1 MLSPSS
7 PSDRPHFIEGRRYVR
22 RIGLHHFAYLRSV
35 AEGLDIADCAARYLG
50 TEYGHEART
59 AHQQTVDAVRAVA
72 RRRGEPW
79 RLVGLSIKTTGTDR
93 PSLEELADGRFDGF
107 SEAEVLEIYEETFPP
122 DRKAVRSQRLRTRQL
137 ALLHRLEAM
146 AAEQPQDSD
155 LVMGWFD
162 DRTADKLTA
171 AGIISLGEL
180 NARIATGGRWYR
192 TLPAVGEAK
201 ARRIAQHLATL
212 LPAAPRPVRP
222 VFTLVASPSPALA
235 ARPGLPTLLPDFATS
250 DQGGKP
256 RLLDVASDVEAVQ
269 AWIDA
274 RAGSTA
280 TVKAYRREATRL
292 LLWLQHERQ
301 RTLIQ
306 MDVADCT
313 AFMAFLQHV
322 PARWISRDRAKP
334 GQLGW
339 APFRGPL
346 SQTSHRQAVVIVNA
360 LFTWLQ
366 AAQYIPSNPWQL
378 VNKKTGDDRD
388 QQMLD
393 TKALSESAMAEV
405 LRFVD
410 AQPVTASSARIRFIL
425 RFVES
430 VGLRSAEL
438 LGATLKD
445 IRLEPEGW
453 VIQVHGKGAKN
464 RVAALPGQALDALQ
478 AYLRQRGLGSVQD
491 APPGAPLLAST
502 TDTMT
507 PVGYQAL
514 YEHVRGWIRK
524 AVAASELPMHERAKL
539 AGATTHWLR
548 HTFGTRAI
556 AREVPLDVIQAQMGH
571 ASIQTTTAIYGRAP
585 MRRRADELA
594 KAFS

>member
-1 MLSPSS
+1 MPSPSFLS
-7 PSDRPHFIEGRRYVR
+7 SENRSAEGRQFVR
-22 RIGLHHFAYLRSV
+22 RIGLHHFSHLRAV
-35 AEGLDIADCAARYLG
+35 AEGLDVTLCAARYLD
-50 TEYGHEART
+50 TEHGHEART
-59 AHQQTVDAVRAVA
+59 AHQQTVDAVHAVA

-79 RLVGLSIKTTGTDR
+79 RLVGLSIKTTGAER
-93 PSLEELADGRFDGF
+93 PTLDAFADDRFDGV
-107 SEAEVLEIYEETFPP
+107 SEAEVLEIYQETFPA
-122 DRKAVRSQRLRTRQL
+122 DRKAARSQRLRVRQL

-146 AAEQPQDSD
+146 AAEQPQFGD
-155 LVMGWFD
+155 LVAGWFD

-180 NARIATGGRWYR
+180 NARIVTGGRWYR

-201 ARRIAQHLATL
+201 AGRIAQHLATL

-222 VFTLVASPSPALA
+222 VFTLVAAPSPALA
-235 ARPGLPTLLPDFATS
+235 VLPALLPDFSPSAQ
-250 DQGGKP
+250 DGKP
-256 RLLDVASDVEAVQ
+256 RLLDVSNDVDAVQ
-269 AWIDA
+269 AWISA

-280 TVKAYRREATRL
+280 TAKAYRREATRL

-301 RTLIQ
+301 RTMTQ

-313 AFMAFLQHV
+313 AYMAFLQHI
-322 PARWISRDRAKP
+322 PARWISRDRATP
-334 GQLGW
+334 GKLGW

-346 SQTSHRQAVVIVNA
+346 SHASHRQAVVIVNA

-388 QQMLD
+388 MKMLD
-393 TKALSESAMAEV
+393 SKALSETAMAEV

-410 AQPVTASSARIRFIL
+410 AQPVTASSTRIRFIL

-453 VIQVHGKGAKN
+453 VIQIHGKGAKN
-464 RVAALPGQALDALQ
+464 RIAAMPGQALNALQ
-478 AYLRQRGLGSVQD
+478 VYLHHRDLGRLQD
-491 APPGAPLLAST
+491 APPEAPLLAST

-507 PVGYQAL
+507 PVGYQAR

-524 AVAASELPMHERAKL
+524 AVTASELPMHERAKL

-585 MRRRADELA
+585 MRRRADELG

>member
-1 MLSPSS
+1 MPLPPSPSPPAPS
-7 PSDRPHFIEGRRYVR
+7 PEGKRFIRRLGR
-22 RIGLHHFAYLRSV
+22 HHFAHLRAV
-35 AEGLDIADCAARYLG
+35 AEGLDVTQCAARYLG
-50 TEYGHEART
+50 TEHGYEART

-79 RLVGLSIKTTGTDR
+79 RLVGLSIKTTGAGR
-93 PSLEELADGRFDGF
+93 PTLDTFADGRFEGF
-107 SEAEVLEIYEETFPP
+107 SEAEVLEIYQETFPA
-122 DRKAVRSQRLRTRQL
+122 DRKAARSQRLRKRQL

-146 AAEQPQDSD
+146 AAEQPQDGD
-155 LVMGWFD
+155 LVAGWFD

-180 NARIATGGRWYR
+180 NARIAAGGRWFR

-222 VFTLVASPSPALA
+222 VFTLVAAPSPALA
-235 ARPGLPTLLPDFATS
+235 VLPALLPDFSPAAQ
-250 DQGGKP
+250 DGKP
-256 RLLDVASDVEAVQ
+256 RLLDVSNDVDAVQ
-269 AWIDA
+269 AWISA

-280 TVKAYRREATRL
+280 TAKAYRREATRL

-301 RTLIQ
+301 RTLTQ

-313 AFMAFLQHV
+313 AYMAFLQHI
-322 PARWISRDRAKP
+322 PARWISRDRATP
-334 GQLGW
+334 GQPGW

-346 SQTSHRQAVVIVNA
+346 SHASHRQAVVIVNA

-388 QQMLD
+388 MKMLD
-393 TKALSESAMAEV
+393 SKALSETAMAEV

-410 AQPVTASSARIRFIL
+410 AQPVTASSTRIRFIL

-438 LGATLKD
+438 LGASLKD

-453 VIQVHGKGAKN
+453 VIQIHGKGAKN
-464 RVAALPGQALDALQ
+464 RIAAMPGQALNALQ
-478 AYLRQRGLGSVQD
+478 VYLHHRDLGRLQD
-491 APPGAPLLAST
+491 APPEAPLLAST

-507 PVGYQAL
+507 PIGYQAL

-585 MRRRADELA
+585 MRRRADELG

>member
-1 MLSPSS
+1 MYSS
-7 PSDRPHFIEGRRYVR
+7 TFSSSENRSAESRQFVR
-22 RIGLHHFAYLRSV
+22 RIGLHHFAHLRAV
-35 AEGLDIADCAARYLG
+35 AEGLDVMQCATRYLG
-50 TEYGHEART
+50 TEHGHEART

-79 RLVGLSIKTTGTDR
+79 RLVGLSIKTTGAGR
-93 PSLEELADGRFDGF
+93 PTLDTFADGRFEGF
-107 SEAEVLEIYEETFPP
+107 SEAEVLEIYQETFPA
-122 DRKAVRSQRLRTRQL
+122 DRKAARSQRLRKRQL

-146 AAEQPQDSD
+146 AAEQPQDGD
-155 LVMGWFD
+155 LVAGWFD

-180 NARIATGGRWYR
+180 NARIAAGGRWFR

-222 VFTLVASPSPALA
+222 VFTLVAAPSPALA
-235 ARPGLPTLLPDFATS
+235 VLPALLPDFSPAAQ
-250 DQGGKP
+250 DGKP
-256 RLLDVASDVEAVQ
+256 RLLDVSNDVDAVQ
-269 AWIDA
+269 AWISA

-280 TVKAYRREATRL
+280 TAKAYRREATRL

-301 RTLIQ
+301 RTLTQ

-313 AFMAFLQHV
+313 AYMAFLQHI
-322 PARWISRDRAKP
+322 PARWISRDRATP
-334 GQLGW
+334 GQPGW

-346 SQTSHRQAVVIVNA
+346 SHASHRQAVVIVNA

-388 QQMLD
+388 MKMLD
-393 TKALSESAMAEV
+393 SKALSETAMAEV

-410 AQPVTASSARIRFIL
+410 AQPVTASSTRIRFIL

-438 LGATLKD
+438 LGASLKD

-453 VIQVHGKGAKN
+453 VIQIHGKGAKN
-464 RVAALPGQALDALQ
+464 RIAAMPGQALNALQ
-478 AYLRQRGLGSVQD
+478 VYLHHRDLGRLQD
-491 APPGAPLLAST
+491 APPEAPLLAST

-507 PVGYQAL
+507 PIGYQAL

-585 MRRRADELA
+585 MRRRADELG

>member
-1 MLSPSS
+1 MPSPSFLS
-7 PSDRPHFIEGRRYVR
+7 SGNRSLEGRQFVR
-22 RIGLHHFAYLRSV
+22 RIGMHHFAHLRAV
-35 AEGLDIADCAARYLG
+35 AEGLDITQCAARYLG
-50 TEYGHEART
+50 TEHGHEART

-72 RRRGEPW
+72 RRRGEQW
-79 RLVGLSIKTTGTDR
+79 RLVGLSIKTTGAER
-93 PSLEELADGRFDGF
+93 PTLDAFADGRFDGF
-107 SEAEVLEIYEETFPP
+107 SEAEVLEIYQETFPS
-122 DRKAVRSQRLRTRQL
+122 DRKAARSQRLRARQL
-137 ALLHRLEAM
+137 ALLHRLETM
-146 AAEQPQDSD
+146 AAEQPQDGD
-155 LVMGWFD
+155 LVTGWFD

-180 NARIATGGRWYR
+180 NARIAIGGRWYR

-201 ARRIAQHLATL
+201 AQRIAQHLATL

-222 VFTLVASPSPALA
+222 VFTLVAAPSPALA
-235 ARPGLPTLLPDFATS
+235 GLPALLPDFSPSAQ
-250 DQGGKP
+250 DGKP
-256 RLLDVASDVEAVQ
+256 RLLDVSNDVDAVQ
-269 AWIDA
+269 AWISA

-280 TVKAYRREATRL
+280 TAKAYRREATRL

-301 RTLIQ
+301 RTLTQ

-313 AFMAFLQHV
+313 AYMAFLQHI
-322 PARWISRDRAKP
+322 PARWISRDRATP
-334 GQLGW
+334 GQPGW

-346 SQTSHRQAVVIVNA
+346 SHASHRQAVVIVNA

-388 QQMLD
+388 MKMLD
-393 TKALSESAMAEV
+393 SKALSEAAMAEV

-410 AQPVTASSARIRFIL
+410 AQPVTASSTRIRFIL

-453 VIQVHGKGAKN
+453 VIQIHGKGAKN
-464 RVAALPGQALDALQ
+464 RIAAMPGQALNALQ
-478 AYLRQRGLGSVQD
+478 VYLHHRDLGRLQD
-491 APPGAPLLAST
+491 APPEAPLLAST

-571 ASIQTTTAIYGRAP
+571 SSIQTTTAIYGRAP
-585 MRRRADELA
+585 MRRRADELG

>member
-1 MLSPSS
+1 MPSPSFLS
-7 PSDRPHFIEGRRYVR
+7 SGNRSLEGRQFVR
-22 RIGLHHFAYLRSV
+22 RIGMHHFAHLRAV
-35 AEGLDIADCAARYLG
+35 AEGLDITQCAARYLG
-50 TEYGHEART
+50 TEHGHEART

-72 RRRGEPW
+72 RRRGEQW
-79 RLVGLSIKTTGTDR
+79 RLVGLSIKTTGAER
-93 PSLEELADGRFDGF
+93 PTLDAFADGRFDGF
-107 SEAEVLEIYEETFPP
+107 SEAEVLEIYQETFPS
-122 DRKAVRSQRLRTRQL
+122 DRKAARSQRLRARQL
-137 ALLHRLEAM
+137 ALLHRLETM
-146 AAEQPQDSD
+146 AAEQPQDGD
-155 LVMGWFD
+155 LVTGWFD

-180 NARIATGGRWYR
+180 NARIAIGGRWYR

-201 ARRIAQHLATL
+201 AQRIAQHLATL

-222 VFTLVASPSPALA
+222 VFTLVAAPSPALA
-235 ARPGLPTLLPDFATS
+235 GLPALLPDFSPSAQ
-250 DQGGKP
+250 DGKP
-256 RLLDVASDVEAVQ
+256 RLLDVSNDVDAVQ
-269 AWIDA
+269 AWISA

-280 TVKAYRREATRL
+280 TAKAYRREATRL

-301 RTLIQ
+301 RTLTQ

-313 AFMAFLQHV
+313 AYMAFLQHI
-322 PARWISRDRAKP
+322 PARWISRDRATP
-334 GQLGW
+334 GQPGW

-346 SQTSHRQAVVIVNA
+346 SHASHRQAVVIVNA

-388 QQMLD
+388 MKMLD
-393 TKALSESAMAEV
+393 SKALSEAAMAEV

-410 AQPVTASSARIRFIL
+410 AQPVTASSTRIRFIL

-453 VIQVHGKGAKN
+453 VIQIHGKGAKN
-464 RVAALPGQALDALQ
+464 RIAAMPGQALNALQ
-478 AYLRQRGLGSVQD
+478 IYLHHRDLGRLQD
-491 APPGAPLLAST
+491 APPEAPLLAST

-585 MRRRADELA
+585 MRRRADELG

>member
-1 MLSPSS
+1 MSS
-7 PSDRPHFIEGRRYVR
+7 PLYPSAQIPSPEGRRYVR
-22 RIGLHHFAYLRSV
+22 RLGRHHFAHLRAV
-35 AEGLDIADCAARYLG
+35 AEGLDLANCAARYLG
-50 TEYGHEART
+50 TEHGHEART

-79 RLVGLSIKTTGTDR
+79 RLVGLSIKTTGAEHPTLDAF
-93 PSLEELADGRFDGF
+93 ADGRFDGF
-107 SEAEVLEIYEETFPP
+107 SEAEVLEIYQETFPS
-122 DRKAVRSQRLRTRQL
+122 DRKAARSQRLRARQL
-137 ALLHRLEAM
+137 ALLHRLETM
-146 AAEQPQDSD
+146 AAEQPQDGD
-155 LVMGWFD
+155 LVTGWFD

-192 TLPAVGEAK
+192 ALPAVGEAK
-201 ARRIAQHLATL
+201 ARRIVQHLATL
-212 LPAAPRPVRP
+212 LPAAPRLVRP
-222 VFTLVASPSPALA
+222 VLTLVAAPSPALA
-235 ARPGLPTLLPDFATS
+235 GLPALLPDFS
-250 DQGGKP
+250 PSSQDGKP
-256 RLLDVASDVEAVQ
+256 RLLDVSNDVDAVQ
-269 AWIDA
+269 AWISA
-274 RAGSTA
+274 RAGATA
-280 TVKAYRREATRL
+280 TAKAYRREATRL

-301 RTLIQ
+301 RTLTQ

-313 AFMAFLQHV
+313 AYMAFLQHI
-322 PARWISRDRAKP
+322 PARWISRDRATPGKP
-334 GQLGW
+334 GW

-346 SQTSHRQAVVIVNA
+346 SHASHRQAVVIVNA

-388 QQMLD
+388 MKMLD
-393 TKALSESAMAEV
+393 SKALSEAAMTEV

-410 AQPVTASSARIRFIL
+410 AQPVTASSTRIRFIL

-445 IRLEPEGW
+445 VRLEPEGW
-453 VIQVHGKGAKN
+453 VIQIHGKGAKN
-464 RVAALPGQALDALQ
+464 RIAAMPGQALNALQ
-478 AYLRQRGLGSVQD
+478 VYLHHRDLGRLQD
-491 APPGAPLLAST
+491 APPEAPLLAST

-507 PVGYQAL
+507 PIGYQAL

-585 MRRRADELA
+585 MRRRADELG

>member
-1 MLSPSS
+1 MPSS
-7 PSDRPHFIEGRRYVR
+7 TFKSSENRSSDGRQFVR
-22 RIGLHHFAYLRSV
+22 RIGLHHFAHLRAV
-35 AEGLDIADCAARYLG
+35 AEGLDVTQCAARYLG
-50 TEYGHEART
+50 TEHGHEART

-79 RLVGLSIKTTGTDR
+79 RLVGLSIKTTGAER
-93 PSLEELADGRFDGF
+93 PTLDTFADGRFDGF
-107 SEAEVLEIYEETFPP
+107 SEAEVLEIYQETFPA
-122 DRKAVRSQRLRTRQL
+122 DRKAARSQRLRTRQL

-146 AAEQPQDSD
+146 AAEQPQDGD
-155 LVMGWFD
+155 LVAGWFD

-180 NARIATGGRWYR
+180 NARIAAGGCWFR

-222 VFTLVASPSPALA
+222 VFTLVAAPSPALA
-235 ARPGLPTLLPDFATS
+235 GLPALLPDFS
-250 DQGGKP
+250 PSSQDGKP
-256 RLLDVASDVEAVQ
+256 RLLDVSNDVDAVQ
-269 AWIDA
+269 AWISA

-280 TVKAYRREATRL
+280 TAKAYRREATRL

-301 RTLIQ
+301 RTLTQ

-313 AFMAFLQHV
+313 AYMAFLQHI
-322 PARWISRDRAKP
+322 PARWISRDRATP
-334 GQLGW
+334 GQPGW

-346 SQTSHRQAVVIVNA
+346 SHASHRQAVVIVNA

-388 QQMLD
+388 MKMLD
-393 TKALSESAMAEV
+393 SKALSEAAMAEV

-410 AQPVTASSARIRFIL
+410 AQPVTASSTRIRFIL

-453 VIQVHGKGAKN
+453 VIQIHGKGAKN
-464 RVAALPGQALDALQ
+464 RIAAMPGQALNALQ
-478 AYLRQRGLGSVQD
+478 VYLHHRDLGRLQD
-491 APPGAPLLAST
+491 APPEAPLLAST

-585 MRRRADELA
+585 MRRRADELG